1 MRVVKLLLVAS
12 LAALPLAAGCSS
24 TEVEETW
31 KAPGTGQLAFKKVLV
46 IASSPSVAF
55 RHKAEDLMAQQIRGA
70 TVIKSYTVL
79 PDRASLEDKAKIDQL
94 VRDNGIDGI
103 VMMRVVS
110 DQTEVSYEPPAYPS
124 SYYAFGDYY
133 GPDYGLA
140 PFYYDPGDVR
150 TYKVYGVETNV
161 YEAKQ
166 GKLVWSGLTKTTD
179 PENTADLL
187 KETVETVHEEMKK
200 EKLVP

>member
-1 MRVVKLLLVAS
+1 MRLVKLLVVIS
-12 LAALPLAAGCSS
+12 LAAPLAGACSS
-24 TEVEETW
+24 TQVEQTW
-31 KAPGTGQLAFKKVLV
+31 KAPGTERLAFDKVLV

-55 RHKAEDLMAQQIRGA
+55 RHKAEDLMAEKIRGA
-70 TVIKSYTVL
+70 TVIKSYTLL
-79 PDRASLEDKAKIDQL
+79 PDRESLEDKAKVDQI
-94 VRDNGIDGI
+94 VRENGIDGI

-110 DQTEVSYEPPAYPS
+110 DRTEVSYQPPSYPS

-161 YEAKQ
+161 YEAKE

-179 PENTADLL
+179 PDDTSDLL
-187 KETVETVHEEMKK
+187 KQTVDKVHEELRK
-200 EKLVP
+200 EQLLP